1 MNTQQFISTL
11 GPLATKDMRTS
22 GILASVT
29 LAQAILESGWGT
41 SELAVNANNFF
52 GMKKSLSGNTWP
64 NSTWDGKSVYKIL
77 TSEQKSNGEVY
88 KIEAYF
94 RKYADILDSIRDH
107 SAYLAGAKNGGN
119 LRYLFLT

>member
-11 GPLATKDMRTS
+11 GPLATRDMRTS

-64 NSTWDGKSVYKIL
+64 NSAWDGKSIYTKV
-77 TSEQKSNGEVY
+77 TGEQKPTGEY
-88 KIEAYF
+88 YEITADF
-94 RKYADILDSIRDH
+94 RKYPEILDSIRDPPK
-107 SAYLAGAKNGGN
+107 SNS
-119 LRYLFLT
+119 